1 MCVLTYE
8 HPENLHGAGTR
19 GRLEGRKG
27 FINGDRVEGRIN
39 SSLAEK
45 VKLEQRWGDFKGRW
59 GV

>member
-1 MCVLTYE
+1 MYIDICTPRE
-8 HPENLHGAGTR
+8 SSRGWHR

-45 VKLEQRWGDFKGRW
+45 AKLEWRWGDFKGRW
-59 GV
+59 DV